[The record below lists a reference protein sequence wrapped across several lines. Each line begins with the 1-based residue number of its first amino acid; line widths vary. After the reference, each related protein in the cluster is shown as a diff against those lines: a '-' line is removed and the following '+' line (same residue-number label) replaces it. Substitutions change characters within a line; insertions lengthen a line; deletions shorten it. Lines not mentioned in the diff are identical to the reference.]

1 MKAST
6 FGKLVLSG
14 VSLGSITV
22 MSFFIYNDNKRLKEE
37 YIQNEEK
44 SDIIISRPPIRTT
57 YVSPHRRSYGSSYTP
72 PKNMNE
78 TIMPASK
85 ENINV
90 QNCLII
96 SNLEDNVLMDIKC
109 ELVSCI
115 RKTVPLVDKYDK
127 YLDYFE

>member
-78 TIMPASK
+78 IIDARNFSSTLLFSYLIL
-85 ENINV
+85 NIP
-90 QNCLII
+90 LGYII
-96 SNLEDNVLMDIKC
+96 FFN
-109 ELVSCI
+109 
-115 RKTVPLVDKYDK
+115 
-127 YLDYFE
+127 